1 MDEHTAFLIR
11 SSIAKLTPMAERV
24 DVLFNERL
32 LDIYPDVYRLFA
44 LDISPE
50 ERKLTLT
57 ISIVLVHLGY
67 FGAILPTVKALAPSH
82 KIFRLVEMYYDALG
96 ETLIWTLRR
105 SLGAAFSCEMERAW
119 NSALSGSSR
128 ARLRVVASRD

>member
-32 LDIYPDVYRLFA
+32 LDIYPDVFRLFA

-50 ERKLTLT
+50 ERKLTQT

-67 FGAILPTVKALAPSH
+67 FGAILPTVKALARSH
-82 KIFRLVEMYYDALG
+82 KVFRLVEMYYDALG

-105 SLGAAFSCEMERAW
+105 SLGAGFSSEVERAW
-119 NSALSGSSR
+119 NSALSRNSR

>member
-50 ERKLTLT
+50 ERKLTET

-67 FGAILPTVKALAPSH
+67 FGAILPTVKALAPSQR
-82 KIFRLVEMYYDALG
+82 IFRLVEMYYDALG

-105 SLGAAFSCEMERAW
+105 SLGAGFSSEVERAW
-119 NSALSGSSR
+119 NSALSRSSR